1 MLGMYPFTP
10 LHSSMKEILIIIL
23 FSGLGKLR
31 HGEVKV
37 CNANMIKLRDLNQ
50 DWPGMVRGQAFN
62 LDVNYLRLLTGTSL
76 VVQWLIHLP
85 MQGPWV

>member
-1 MLGMYPFTP
+1 MPIY
-10 LHSSMKEILIIIL
+10 SSAQFYKRDKNIIL

-37 CNANMIKLRDLNQ
+37 CNANMIKLNKIGLV
-50 DWPGMVRGQAFN
+50 WSRGQAFN
-62 LDVNYLRLLTGTSL
+62 LNVNYLRLLIGTSL

-85 MQGPWV
+85 MQGTWV